1 MELTKEQLQGQ
12 LQTEVFVSQKK
23 DEELG
28 KLLGEVVR
36 LRVFNE
42 ALVTENERLKSEL
55 GNGKEEAKKKE

>member
-28 KLLGEVVR
+28 KLLGEVIR
-36 LRVFNE
+36 LRAFNE
-42 ALVTENERLKSEL
+42 ALVTENERLKNEL
-55 GNGKEEAKKKE
+55 DNGKKEAKKKE

>member
-42 ALVTENERLKSEL
+42 ALVTENERLKNEL
-55 GNGKEEAKKKE
+55 DNGKKEAKKKE

>member
-55 GNGKEEAKKKE
+55 DKGKENKKNEE

>member
-36 LRVFNE
+36 LRAFNE
-42 ALVTENERLKSEL
+42 ALVTENERLKNEL

>member
-12 LQTEVFVSQKK
+12 LQTETFVSQKK

-28 KLLGEVVR
+28 KLLGEVIR
-36 LRVFNE
+36 LRAFNE
-42 ALVTENERLKSEL
+42 ALATENERLKNEL